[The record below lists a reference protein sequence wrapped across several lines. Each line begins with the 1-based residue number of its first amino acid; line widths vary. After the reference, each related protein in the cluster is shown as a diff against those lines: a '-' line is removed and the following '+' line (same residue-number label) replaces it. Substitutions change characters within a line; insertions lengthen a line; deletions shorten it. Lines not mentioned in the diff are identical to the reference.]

1 MKADKPWQF
10 IAAAMELVSA
20 VESGDYENFCSSLP
34 ITVDGTCNG
43 LQHFSAMLLDR
54 DGAKAVNLEPSEKP
68 QDIYQMVADRVR
80 IRLEKVAKDG
90 GEGAGMAQAWLNW
103 GFDRKATKR
112 AVMIVP
118 YSGTEYAAKEY
129 TVDYIQDR
137 ADCPFDDPYK
147 PAYFFTRHVWA
158 AIAEVI
164 VSAKQVMNWLRKTGR
179 TVTQK
184 GATIIWT
191 TPAGFPVK
199 QDYREMTELRVE
211 TRIGGGIIFRP
222 RLRKV
227 TNKLDKQAMEQG
239 ISPNFVHSLDA
250 ACLMLTVTRCV
261 DDGLSHFAMVHD
273 SYGTLAAD
281 MDHLG
286 VALRQA
292 FVDIYQED
300 VMSKFFRESA
310 SVLSEEEQGK
320 IPPQPA
326 KGTFQLESVKQ
337 SQYFFA

>member
-1 MKADKPWQF
+1 
-10 IAAAMELVSA
+10 
-20 VESGDYENFCSSLP
+20 
-34 ITVDGTCNG
+34 
-43 LQHFSAMLLDR
+43 
-54 DGAKAVNLEPSEKP
+54 
-68 QDIYQMVADRVR
+68 
-80 IRLEKVAKDG
+80 
-90 GEGAGMAQAWLNW
+90 
-103 GFDRKATKR
+103 
-112 AVMIVP
+112 MIVP

-137 ADCPFDDPYK
+137 KDCPFEDPFQ

-164 VSAKQVMNWLRKTGR
+164 VSAKQVMNWLRKIGR
-179 TVTQK
+179 AVSKK

-199 QDYREMTELRVE
+199 QDYREMTEFRVN
-211 TRIGGGIIFRP
+211 TQIGRGIRFSP
-222 RLRKV
+222 QLRKA
-227 TNKLDKQAMEQG
+227 TNSLDIQAMEQG
-239 ISPNFVHSLDA
+239 ISPNFVHSMDA
-250 ACLMLTVTRCV
+250 ACLMLTVTRSV

-286 VALRQA
+286 IALRQA

-300 VMSKFFRESA
+300 AMTKFFREST
-310 SVLSEEEQGK
+310 SVLTEEEVEKQ
-320 IPPQPA
+320 IPPQPP
-326 KGTFQLESVKQ
+326 KGTFQLERVKE